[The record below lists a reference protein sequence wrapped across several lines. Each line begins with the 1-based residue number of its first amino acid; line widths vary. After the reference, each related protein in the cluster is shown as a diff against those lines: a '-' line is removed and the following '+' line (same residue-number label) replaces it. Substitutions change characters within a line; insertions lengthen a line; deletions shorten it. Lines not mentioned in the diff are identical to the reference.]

1 MTQSL
6 ESDLK
11 VRAESAED
19 VALTRQD
26 MIDSQGSYVQAGGQ
40 LSSGHKGTSKADH
53 AATVWLARFVKC
65 TMRDAVVAYAN
76 EFDKFLGGV
85 RVGLKVRPQSKGY
98 PEHIIL
104 ARFLT
109 GPTVNLPI

>member
-26 MIDSQGSYVQAGGQ
+26 MIDSQGSYVQA
-40 LSSGHKGTSKADH
+40 
-53 AATVWLARFVKC
+53 V
-65 TMRDAVVAYAN
+65 RDAVVAYAN
-76 EFDKFLGGV
+76 EFDKFLDGV

-104 ARFLT
+104 ARFLI